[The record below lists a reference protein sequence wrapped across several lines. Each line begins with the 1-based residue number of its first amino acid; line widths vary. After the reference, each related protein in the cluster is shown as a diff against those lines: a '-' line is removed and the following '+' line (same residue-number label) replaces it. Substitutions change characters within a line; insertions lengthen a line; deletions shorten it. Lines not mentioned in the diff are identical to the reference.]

1 MAGLGA
7 LPGLAC
13 TAGPAATPGPV
24 SRPTAT
30 PGPAAE
36 PPIVT
41 PDAALAGPAQTP
53 AAVPATPTPSPTPTV
68 IPTPAPTATPPPA
81 PTATPTPLSTL
92 TPTAT
97 PVPVVDPQ
105 VAEVVGTNL
114 GARLLLQ
121 VYLPNEPE
129 DRTIK
134 RVVVTPPG
142 SGPEEHIVGFA
153 RDRGP
158 YYRGHIYLDPASLG
172 RLTREW
178 IQQNVGIVVGEFPV
192 RVACTGSM
200 RPYIDCGDQVFYE
213 PVLED
218 TILAVGDVV
227 TFRLSDADVDI
238 ERDCPWLSDTPG
250 LGSVSALTGTQ
261 RIFIIHRIV
270 ESVRGSFPPAYITQG
285 DNNAYSDQCVVRR
298 PSMVFKVVDVL
309 KDHYVVDK
317 VGYDHHVA
325 QYQLLLVEYWS
336 GLARYHDLRQRYDAS
351 VRDYYRLA
359 GSGAS
364 QQTLDGLYQSLER
377 MRLEINELVERL
389 NRLPGEMTLAQR
401 RIEAAVV
408 PFR

>member
-1 MAGLGA
+1 
-7 LPGLAC
+7 
-13 TAGPAATPGPV
+13 
-24 SRPTAT
+24 
-30 PGPAAE
+30 
-36 PPIVT
+36 
-41 PDAALAGPAQTP
+41 
-53 AAVPATPTPSPTPTV
+53 
-68 IPTPAPTATPPPA
+68 
-81 PTATPTPLSTL
+81 
-92 TPTAT
+92 
-97 PVPVVDPQ
+97 
-105 VAEVVGTNL
+105 
-114 GARLLLQ
+114 
-121 VYLPNEPE
+121 
-129 DRTIK
+129 
-134 RVVVTPPG
+134 
-142 SGPEEHIVGFA
+142 
-153 RDRGP
+153 
-158 YYRGHIYLDPASLG
+158 
-172 RLTREW
+172 LTREW

-218 TILAVGDVV
+218 TTLAVGDVV

-238 ERDCPWLSDTPG
+238 ERDCPWLSDIPG

-270 ESVRGSFPPAYITQG
+270 ESVRGSFPPAYITRG